1 MKELFDLTGKCAIVT
16 GGTRGLGNAMAE
28 GLMEAGASVCIW
40 GTTDKAIQIAKDW
53 QGRGLKAY
61 GVVVDLAKREE
72 LKRAFYKS
80 IEMLGGLDILV
91 NAAGTQSRHECPN
104 FPLEDWDW
112 VLEVNLTAPFE
123 LSQLAAKEY
132 LKKEK
137 PAGKIINVASIL
149 AFFGGYTTPAYSAS
163 KGGVAQMTKALC
175 NELAASNIQVN
186 AIAPGY
192 MITDQS
198 AHLADPTNPRY
209 NEINSRI
216 PAHRWGRPEDMKGL
230 TVFLASSASNYIN
243 GAVIPLDGGTLVR

>member
-1 MKELFDLTGKCAIVT
+1 MKELFDLAGKKAIVT

-40 GTTDKAIQIAKDW
+40 GTSEKALTVAESFQKI
-53 QGRGLKAY
+53 GLDAH
-61 GVVVDLAKREE
+61 GVVVDISDRKDLE
-72 LKRAFYKS
+72 RAFHES
-80 IEMLGGLDILV
+80 VAILGGLDILV
-91 NAAGTQSRHECPN
+91 NAAGTQRRHESPN
-104 FPLEDWDW
+104 FPVEDWDW

-149 AFFGGYTTPAYSAS
+149 AFLGGFTTPAYSAS
-163 KGGVAQMTKALC
+163 KGGIAQMTKALC

-192 MITDQS
+192 MVTDQS
-198 AHLADPTNPRY
+198 AHLADPANPRY
-209 NEINSRI
+209 AEINMRI
-216 PAHRWGRPEDMKGL
+216 PAHRWGQPADMKGL
-230 TVFLASSASNYIN
+230 TVFLASDASNYSN
-243 GAVIPLDGGTLVR
+243 GTVIPLDGGTLVR